1 MEILYFC
8 LGMLALGGMIG
19 ALNLALEWEGCEG
32 IRG

>member
-1 MEILYFC
+1 
-8 LGMLALGGMIG
+8 MLALGGMIG